1 MEAHHAGV
9 IRTTLYAEGVQTP
22 VVWEYAQ
29 KISDASD
36 SLDGPSDYD
45 QDTGAADVVNL
56 VPTDANAIAFSRTPA
71 RC

>member
-22 VVWEYAQ
+22 AVCEYVK
-29 KISDASD
+29 KISDAND
-36 SLDGPSDYD
+36 GLDGPSDDD

-56 VPTDANAIAFSRTPA
+56 VPTDANAINFSRTPA